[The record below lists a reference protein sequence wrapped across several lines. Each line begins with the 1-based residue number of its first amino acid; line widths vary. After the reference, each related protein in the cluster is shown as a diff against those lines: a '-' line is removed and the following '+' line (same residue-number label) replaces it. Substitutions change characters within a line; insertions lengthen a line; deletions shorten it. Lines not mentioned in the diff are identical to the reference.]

1 MDLKV
6 EGAGELVNRLY
17 RFDRDVYTILLREV
31 RSAVDVVADEAKVQT
46 PDQALSNWGKWD
58 VTTGRNRS
66 VGSITQV
73 TGSRDLSFDSS
84 TVRSS
89 IKRGARK
96 SNVRRGGTTGVVGW
110 VGIRSAGGAIF
121 TLAGGAK
128 RRPSTN
134 SRFVKAIRAKWGEKY
149 PRILGPAWHAKAH
162 VAGDQIDAALE
173 RAKRAIGL

>member
-46 PDQALSNWGKWD
+46 PDQALSGWGKW
-58 VTTGRNRS
+58 S
-66 VGSITQV
+66 S
-73 TGSRDLSFDSS
+73 GSRDLGYESGS
-84 TVRSS
+84 VRSS

-96 SNVRRGGTTGVVGW
+96 SSVRKGGTTGVVGW

-134 SRFVKAIRAKWGEKY
+134 SRFVKAIRAKWDEAY